1 MFKAYNDTT
10 CIILLLIISTSI
22 PCANSMLRSQK
33 PICSLTIECPNKSQ
47 VCIRSECV
55 HLAATS
61 NDVWI
66 FAYGA
71 IATFLL
77 VKVIV
82 TSDVISR
89 FQNNFFWQISWLI
102 GCYYLCCWCPG
113 SRRFAH
119 PATIKV
125 TDGSRAACKGAR
137 KWLISWRL
145 PKAECLKITQKVSTF
160 FYNIWDSWK
169 LWYSNFRVFSF
180 CFEFQKFA
188 KSTAEI
194 YQNSLHFV
202 NKNARFSTF
211 WKLASLARL

>member
-22 PCANSMLRSQK
+22 PCANSVLRSQK

-77 VKVIV
+77 VKVII

-89 FQNNFFWQISWLI
+89 FQNIFLTDLMADWLLLLVLVVPWISKI
-102 GCYYLCCWCPG
+102 CSSSYNKGH
-113 SRRFAH
+113 RR
-119 PATIKV
+119 
-125 TDGSRAACKGAR
+125 
-137 KWLISWRL
+137 
-145 PKAECLKITQKVSTF
+145 
-160 FYNIWDSWK
+160 
-169 LWYSNFRVFSF
+169 
-180 CFEFQKFA
+180 
-188 KSTAEI
+188 
-194 YQNSLHFV
+194 
-202 NKNARFSTF
+202 
-211 WKLASLARL
+211 